1 MRSSF
6 IATAVVYIVTTIHH
20 LYGASVYNTPR
31 RKDVGTNGGIVPAAC
46 LLLLYLYKRYEK
58 RIFLILYMAISF
70 LVFGLGIGLFEGL
83 YNHILKNILFFS
95 GMSPTTWRRF
105 FPAPAYEVPDNIF
118 FETTGILQFFIATL
132 STYYIIQLYRSTT
145 TTP

>member
-6 IATAVVYIVTTIHH
+6 IATAAVYIITSIHH
-20 LYGASVYNTPR
+20 LYGASAYNTPW
-31 RKDVGTNGGIVPAAC
+31 RKDVGTNGGIILAAC
-46 LLLLYLYKRYEK
+46 LLLQYLYKRYEK
-58 RIFLILYMAISF
+58 RFFLILYMAISF

-118 FETTGILQFFIATL
+118 FETTGILQFFVATI

-145 TTP
+145 TKP